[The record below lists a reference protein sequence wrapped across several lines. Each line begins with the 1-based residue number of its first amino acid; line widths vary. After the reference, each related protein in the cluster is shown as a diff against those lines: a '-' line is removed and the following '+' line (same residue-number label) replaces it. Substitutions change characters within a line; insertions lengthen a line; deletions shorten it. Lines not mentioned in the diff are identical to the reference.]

1 MFLCLLL
8 LFPFLSLEVVM
19 NSITALLIFAFA
31 LLCSCG
37 CMCALFAHVVG
48 VLRLRTALLLF
59 SLYFL
64 GLVAG
69 AVYFTDALR
78 FAA

>member
-1 MFLCLLL
+1 MFLCLLF
-8 LFPFLSLEVVM
+8 LFPFLFLEFVM
-19 NSITALLIFAFA
+19 DSITALLIFAFA

-48 VLRLRTALLLF
+48 ALRLRTALLLF

-64 GLVAG
+64 WLVAG
-69 AVYFTDALR
+69 AVYFTGV
-78 FAA
+78 

>member
-1 MFLCLLL
+1 MD
-8 LFPFLSLEVVM
+8 SL
-19 NSITALLIFAFA
+19 TALLVFAFA

-48 VLRLRTALLLF
+48 VLHLCTALLLF
-59 SLYFL
+59 AMYFL

-69 AVYFTDALR
+69 AVYFSGVRVLR
-78 FAA
+78 NPDGVRVCNNS